1 MVKSD
6 SHMHKIQE
14 KHRRDAA
21 DKKAAAEAR
30 RQRDLKKF
38 GKAVQVAKEQERAKE
53 KRQTLERIKE
63 VKRKRRGNDPG
74 LVRETEEDLFDVG
87 VEDGNG
93 DGDQRRGGG
102 NNAKFKRQ
110 KRDAKFGFGGKK
122 RFAKSGTAESTA
134 DARDFPSAR
143 RMKAGG
149 GRGGRGGGGA
159 ARGGGGGKT
168 KRLGKSRRAKA
179 R

>member
-1 MVKSD
+1 
-6 SHMHKIQE
+6 MHKIQD
-14 KHRRDAA
+14 KMRREAA
-21 DKKAAAEAR
+21 EKKAAAEAR

-53 KRQTLERIKE
+53 KRQTLDKIKDL
-63 VKRKRRGNDPG
+63 KRKRRGNDTG

-87 VEDGNG
+87 IEDDETKGTAG
-93 DGDQRRGGG
+93 S
-102 NNAKFKRQ
+102 KFKRQ

-122 RFAKSGTAESTA
+122 RFKKSGTAESTA
-134 DARDFPSAR
+134 DVRGFPSSR
-143 RMKAGG
+143 KMKDSGSSTKK
-149 GRGGRGGGGA
+149 
-159 ARGGGGGKT
+159 KT